1 MGRIPKVMA
10 IDSGGTM
17 TDNFLIDDRGEF
29 VVGKAQTTPDDESIG
44 FFNSIQDALH
54 YWEMTPKEAF
64 PTILAGVYS
73 GTAMI
78 NRLLE
83 RKGNRV
89 GLLVSAGM
97 EDSLLLE
104 RGVQTHLGFSYSD
117 KLHLATHYHNPPL
130 IPREFI
136 RGVPERLDLFG
147 DLVIPLNEEATR
159 KSVRELLALGID
171 SICICLLH
179 AYRNPAHEMNVRD
192 IATEVMQEMGRKVP
206 IYLSSERYP
215 IRGDLPRLNTLLV
228 DAYAAEPSR
237 EQIQRIRKK
246 TKELQAPF
254 ELRIMASH
262 GGTISTE
269 AKELART
276 LISGPIGGLVGG
288 KHLSSLLG
296 YRNVVCTDIG
306 GTSFDIG
313 LITEGEYS
321 ITPYP
326 EIARFVLSLPMV
338 QVNSVGAGTGSFIR
352 INPINNRVEIGPD
365 SAGARFGVC
374 YQKGGVETPTITDC
388 HVVLGYIDPD
398 YFLGGEIK
406 LDPERARR
414 ALEDQIARPLALEVH
429 QAAEGVISILE
440 ENLKNTLHATILGK
454 GYSPMNYT
462 LLNYGGGG
470 PLHVAGFSQGMGFED
485 ILIPTW
491 AAGFSA
497 YGCSCA
503 DYEYRSDISID
514 LPMEPGISEEE
525 KGGIVD
531 LINGQAAFLQGN
543 IMEEFGKSGIPED
556 QIQYTLY
563 VRMQYLGQLND
574 LEVKCRKKVLE
585 GPEDLDMVVQDFEDL
600 YGKVYALAA
609 KSPELGYLLTTVV
622 VAGRVDIDKPLLP
635 EKPLGKKRPPET
647 AKKGERSVYWH
658 GEWVKAEILEMDR
671 LQPGNEI
678 HGLAVIEAPSTTL
691 LVPPDRYVFLDEHSI
706 FHLKTK

>member
-1 MGRIPKVMA
+1 MARIPKVMA
-10 IDSGGTM
+10 IDAGGTM
-17 TDNFLIDDRGEF
+17 TDNFVIDDRGEF
-29 VVGKAQTTPDDESIG
+29 VVGKAQTTPADESVG

-54 YWEMTPKEAF
+54 YWDMDAREAL
-64 PTILAGVYS
+64 PNILSGVYS

-78 NRLLE
+78 NRLLQ

-97 EDSLLLE
+97 EDALLLE

-117 KLHLATHYHNPPL
+117 KLHVATHHHNPPL
-130 IPREFI
+130 VPRELI
-136 RGVPERLDLFG
+136 RGVPERIDLFG
-147 DLVIPLNEEATR
+147 DLVIPLNEEETR
-159 KSVRELLALGID
+159 KSVRELLALGVD

-179 AYRNPAHEMNVRD
+179 AYRNPANEMSVRE
-192 IATEVMQEMGRKVP
+192 IAEGVMRETGREVPVF
-206 IYLSSERYP
+206 LSSERYP

-237 EQIQRIRKK
+237 DQIQKIRAK
-246 TKELQAPF
+246 TKELKAPF
-254 ELRIMASH
+254 ELRVMASH

-288 KHLSSLLG
+288 KHLSTLLG
-296 YRNVVCTDIG
+296 IRNVVCTDIG

-313 LITEGEYS
+313 LITEGEVT

-326 EIARFVLSLPMV
+326 ELARFVLSLPMV
-338 QVNSVGAGTGSFIR
+338 EVNSVGAGTGSLIR
-352 INPINNRVEIGPD
+352 INPVNNRIEIGPE
-365 SAGARFGVC
+365 SAGARLGVC
-374 YQKGGVETPTITDC
+374 YDEGGVQTPTITDC

-398 YFLGGEIK
+398 YFLGGDIK
-406 LDPERARR
+406 LNPERARK
-414 ALEDQIARPLALEVH
+414 AIEEQIARPLGLDLY
-429 QAAEGVISILE
+429 QAAEGVVSILE

-454 GYSPMNYT
+454 GYSAMNYT

-470 PLHVAGFSQGMGFED
+470 PLHVAGFSKGMGFED
-485 ILIPTW
+485 VLIPTW

-531 LINGQAAFLQGN
+531 LINGQAAFLKGN
-543 IMEEFGKSGIPED
+543 IVEEFAKSGIAED
-556 QIQYTLY
+556 LLHYSLY
-563 VRMQYLGQLND
+563 LRIQYLGQLND
-574 LEVKCRKKVLE
+574 LEVKCRTEMLD
-585 GPEDLDMVVQDFEDL
+585 GPGDLDEVIKDFEDL

-635 EKPLGKKRPPET
+635 HRPLGEKRPP
-647 AKKGERSVYWH
+647 AHAQKGERPVYW
-658 GEWVKAEILEMDR
+658 EKSWMKANIFEMDR
-671 LQPGNEI
+671 LQPGNEV
-678 HGLAVIEAPSTTL
+678 HGLAIIEAPSTTL
-691 LVPPDRYVFLDEHSI
+691 LVPPDRYVALDEHCI
-706 FHLKTK
+706 FHMKTK

>member
-1 MGRIPKVMA
+1 MARIPKVMA
-10 IDSGGTM
+10 IDAGGTM
-17 TDNFLIDDRGEF
+17 TDNFVIDDRGEF
-29 VVGKAQTTPDDESIG
+29 VVGKAQTTPADESIG

-54 YWEMTPKEAF
+54 YWDMDAREAL
-64 PTILAGVYS
+64 PNILSGVYS

-78 NRLLE
+78 NRLLQ

-97 EDSLLLE
+97 EDALLLE

-117 KLHLATHYHNPPL
+117 KLHVATHHHNPPL
-130 IPREFI
+130 VPRELI
-136 RGVPERLDLFG
+136 RGVPERIDLFG
-147 DLVIPLNEEATR
+147 DLVIPLYEEETR
-159 KSVRELLALGID
+159 KSVRELLDLGVD

-179 AYRNPAHEMNVRD
+179 AYRNPAHEMSVRE
-192 IATEVMQEMGRKVP
+192 IAEEVMKETGREVP
-206 IYLSSERYP
+206 VFLSSERYP

-237 EQIQRIRKK
+237 VQIQKIRAK
-246 TKELQAPF
+246 TKELKAPF
-254 ELRIMASH
+254 ELRVMASH

-288 KHLSSLLG
+288 KHLSALLG
-296 YRNVVCTDIG
+296 IRNVVCTDIG

-313 LITEGEYS
+313 LITEGEVT

-326 EIARFVLSLPMV
+326 ELARFVLSLPMV
-338 QVNSVGAGTGSFIR
+338 EVNSVGAGTGSLIR
-352 INPINNRVEIGPD
+352 VNPVNNRIEIGPE
-365 SAGARFGVC
+365 SAGARLGVC
-374 YQKGGVETPTITDC
+374 YEEGGVQTPTITDC

-406 LDPERARR
+406 LNPERARK
-414 ALEDQIARPLALEVH
+414 AIEEQIARPLGLDLY

-454 GYSPMNYT
+454 GYSSMNYT

-470 PLHVAGFSQGMGFED
+470 PLHVAGFSKGMGFED
-485 ILIPTW
+485 VLIPTW

-531 LINGQAAFLQGN
+531 LINGQAAFLKGN
-543 IMEEFGKSGIPED
+543 IVEEFAKSGIAED
-556 QIQYTLY
+556 QIHYSLY
-563 VRMQYLGQLND
+563 LRMQYLGQLND
-574 LEVKCRKKVLE
+574 LEVKCRTEMLE
-585 GPEDLDMVVQDFEDL
+585 GPGDLDEVIRDFEDL

-635 EKPLGKKRPPET
+635 QRPLGEKRPP
-647 AKKGERSVYWH
+647 ASAQKGERPVYWRKS
-658 GEWVKAEILEMDR
+658 WMKANIFEMDR
-671 LQPGNEI
+671 LQPGNTI

-691 LVPPDRYVFLDEHSI
+691 LVPPDRYVALDEHCI
-706 FHLKTK
+706 FHMKMK